1 MQMMEEKTG
10 FGRWFR
16 RYSAVLGR
24 VTLPE
29 RTEKKKQAGADIH
42 STLKNIDKNPS
53 EAAVSAS
60 DGKLDTCIFGGTGA

>member
-1 MQMMEEKTG
+1 MVP
-10 FGRWFR
+10 
-16 RYSAVLGR
+16 AVFCR
-24 VTLPE
+24 VGAGYPAGAY
-29 RTEKKKQAGADIH
+29 RKKKKQAGADIH